1 VVRRVLVGLLLAT
14 GRSLADKSR
23 PLMMRVAVSV

>member
-1 VVRRVLVGLLLAT
+1 MVRRVLVGLLLAR

-23 PLMMRVAVSV
+23 PLMMGVVVSV